1 MTNGE
6 KLVLTLSGDSD
17 LVLQLYH
24 QLKESGSDVNI
35 NNDSLTVVVDRM
47 SREDALK
54 ALEGL
59 KA

>member
-17 LVLQLYH
+17 LVLQLYY

>member
-1 MTNGE
+1 MANGE

-54 ALEGL
+54 ALEDL
-59 KA
+59 KV